1 MRPGKPP
8 FPFRHRVLIAGTVA
22 VLLAA
27 ISLAPAAAED
37 AATPRDIW
45 DVTLGAGIG
54 VEPDYEGAKGHSID
68 PLPYVDVTWYD
79 INGRPR
85 AFLNV
90 DDGLGIYLFS
100 GATWRI
106 GPLATWREGRRE
118 SWSSDL
124 RGLGNA
130 DSSFQAGAIAE
141 YQPHDCC
148 YLFLKARHDLAT
160 DNGTFVDFGGEFSA
174 PLAPRHWFF
183 NLRVTT
189 TWASRSGMQ
198 PLFGITP
205 EQSAASGLARYA
217 PSSGMRD
224 AMVEP
229 TLVYDIDGRWAVAA
243 RVRYQRLL
251 DQAADSP
258 LIRSRGS
265 ADQFAT
271 ELQLLYHF

>member
-1 MRPGKPP
+1 MRRGKPP
-8 FPFRHRVLIAGTVA
+8 IGGRHRVLIAA
-22 VLLAA
+22 LLLAA
-27 ISLAPAAAED
+27 PLLLDVTADAAEP
-37 AATPRDIW
+37 TPRNQW
-45 DVTLGAGIG
+45 DATIG
-54 VEPDYEGAKGHSID
+54 GGVGYEPDYEGAKSHSFE
-68 PLPYVDVTWYD
+68 PLPYFDITWYD
-79 INGRPR
+79 ANGRER
-85 AFLNV
+85 TFLNV
-90 DDGLGIYLFS
+90 DDGLGVYAISTPSFRL
-100 GATWRI
+100 
-106 GPLATWREGRRE
+106 GPLVTWREGRRE